1 MGHHR
6 NDYALPLITCI
17 IIFATLAFGQSQ
29 MILDS
34 RSMMK
39 PAFPSVSPE
48 LAAQILAREKAVW
61 EAAKQRDMR
70 RFDDL
75 VADDARMVFVSGMMT
90 KQEYMRAASARTI
103 TDYSLKDFQVFLP
116 AKGIVITS
124 YKATVSGTAN
134 GKAFT
139 ATAVRESSL
148 WVHRDQK
155 WVAVWNQETP
165 IQ

>member
-1 MGHHR
+1 MRPHR
-6 NDYALPLITCI
+6 NDCALPLITCVV
-17 IIFATLAFGQSQ
+17 IFVTLAFGQSQ
-29 MILDS
+29 MMLGS
-34 RSMMK
+34 RSTTK
-39 PAFPSVSPE
+39 STLPSPE
-48 LAAQILAREKAVW
+48 LAAQMVARENAVW

-70 RFDDL
+70 RFADL
-75 VADDARMVFVSGMMT
+75 VADDARMVFVSGIMT

-103 TDYSLKDFQVFLP
+103 TEYSLNDFQVFMP
-116 AKGIVITS
+116 AKGIVITF
-124 YKATVSGTAN
+124 YKATVSGTTN
-134 GKAFT
+134 GKAFA

>member
-1 MGHHR
+1 M
-6 NDYALPLITCI
+6 
-17 IIFATLAFGQSQ
+17 
-29 MILDS
+29 
-34 RSMMK
+34 
-39 PAFPSVSPE
+39 V
-48 LAAQILAREKAVW
+48 ARENAVW

-70 RFDDL
+70 RFADL
-75 VADDARMVFVSGMMT
+75 VADDARMVFVSGIMT

-103 TDYSLKDFQVFLP
+103 TEYSLNDFQVFMP
-116 AKGIVITS
+116 AKGIVITF
-124 YKATVSGTAN
+124 YKATVSGTTN
-134 GKAFT
+134 GKAFA